1 MIQTGSFLSD
11 SHGNVFALKV
21 THCSFSFFSQIVT
34 NQIQQ
39 LQQTITEL
47 QAGVDQAKNMLTQIS
62 TTIEDSTP
70 REILQEQEETQA
82 TVQINPELTSLIG
95 EVTQARI
102 GRMSDEYRQR
112 IQSIEKINVSFELVL
127 ADYFH
132 NEEVDMI
139 MEKLNF
145 CRRINNFNYMRSIYE
160 LYSDSPSNREL
171 VKAICAMY
179 RLNVK
184 NYTEDST
191 EAARSK
197 DRSIVK
203 YATACPDCGEVA
215 SSLVDDLLSVGL
227 KK

>member
-1 MIQTGSFLSD
+1 
-11 SHGNVFALKV
+11 
-21 THCSFSFFSQIVT
+21 VT

-47 QAGVDQAKNMLTQIS
+47 QAGVDQAQNMLIQIG
-62 TTIEDSTP
+62 TTIADAAP
-70 REILQEQEETQA
+70 QEQEEIQA

-102 GRMSDEYRQR
+102 DRMSDEYRQR

-132 NEEVDMI
+132 NQEVDMI

-145 CRRINNFNYMRSIYE
+145 CRRINDFNYMRSIYD

-171 VKAICAMY
+171 MKAICAMY

-184 NYTEDST
+184 NYVEDST

>member
-1 MIQTGSFLSD
+1 MIQTGSYLSE
-11 SHGNVFALKV
+11 SYGNVFALKV

-70 REILQEQEETQA
+70 LEISQEQEEIQA

-102 GRMSDEYRQR
+102 DRMSDEYRQR

-132 NEEVDMI
+132 NQEVDMI

-145 CRRINNFNYMRSIYE
+145 CRRINDFNYMRSIYD
-160 LYSDSPSNREL
+160 LYNDSPDNRQL
-171 VKAICAMY
+171 MKTICAMY

-184 NYTEDST
+184 NYIDDST
-191 EAARSK
+191 ESARYQ

-203 YATACPDCGEVA
+203 YTTACPACGDVA
-215 SSLVDDLLSVGL
+215 KSLVNDLLSAGL
-227 KK
+227 TK